1 MFRVGLTG
9 GIASGK
15 TTVCRYFTALGIE
28 VFDADDLAR
37 ELVQVNTPCYQQII
51 KQFGS
56 SILLADRNLD
66 RRQLRAL
73 IFSDPQAK
81 QALEAILHPAI
92 HTELM
97 ARSTLSQSDYCML
110 AIPLLADSKMS
121 YPLNRVL
128 VIDTGP
134 EQQLQRL
141 CKRDSLSVDTAQAMI
156 NQQSSR
162 ADNIA
167 ISDDIIHNDLGVD
180 ALKDQVVLLHQHY
193 LQLAK
198 QAAIVAS

>member
-15 TTVCRYFTALGIE
+15 TTVCRYFTALGTE

-37 ELVQVNTPCYQQII
+37 ELVQVDTPCYQQII

-92 HTELM
+92 QTALV
-97 ARSTLSQSDYCML
+97 ARSALSQSDYCIL
-110 AIPLLADSKMS
+110 AIPLLADSKIA

-128 VIDTGP
+128 VLDTGP

-141 CKRDSLSVDTAQAMI
+141 CKRDGLSIDTARAMI
-156 NQQSSR
+156 NQQPSL
-162 ADNIA
+162 AENIA